1 MEYQVAGGRLPS
13 LPQALGFSYPNPGA
27 CSPRANVSDWMRISM
42 VQKSASSRR
51 PQPRYLSARAILLL
65 SEYSLIVFLL
75 WAVAVEQTKSTRLSV
90 SQRLGATE
98 RSLSSVAHA
107 ALPSHSSPAQH
118 MPAQWQCQPAETPGQ
133 WSGVTQ
139 IDLCP
144 DPGVPIQIGTLRLH
158 VCQHDFFQIAQAI
171 NADVAHLPATET
183 ATSPSTTNPDHDP
196 QE

>member
-27 CSPRANVSDWMRISM
+27 CSPRADVSDWMRISM
-42 VQKSASSRR
+42 GQKSASSRR

-75 WAVAVEQTKSTRLSV
+75 WAVAVEQTKSTRPSV
-90 SQRLGATE
+90 AQRPGATE
-98 RSLSSVAHA
+98 RPLSSGAHA
-107 ALPSHSSPAQH
+107 ALPSHLSPAQH
-118 MPAQWQCQPAETPGQ
+118 MPTQWQCQPAETPGQ

-139 IDLCP
+139 VDLCL
-144 DPGVPIQIGTLRLH
+144 DPGVPIQIGTLRLL

-171 NADVAHLPATET
+171 NAAVTET
-183 ATSPSTTNPDHDP
+183 ATPPSKADPDHAP

>member
-1 MEYQVAGGRLPS
+1 
-13 LPQALGFSYPNPGA
+13 
-27 CSPRANVSDWMRISM
+27 M